1 MAKQDNYFL
10 LEALVQ
16 KLEGEIAVHK
26 ANIQVYMQSATGI
39 GEHPQLIEAIET
51 EIAKLAESQEKV
63 DTIDRHFPV

>member
-39 GEHPQLIEAIET
+39 GEHPQLIEAIEA
-51 EIAKLAESQEKV
+51 EIAKLAEAQEKV

>member
-16 KLEGEIAVHK
+16 KLEGEVAVHK

-39 GEHPQLIEAIET
+39 GEHPQLIEAIEA
-51 EIAKLAESQEKV
+51 EIAKLAESQEKL
-63 DTIDRHFPV
+63 DTIDRHFQV

>member
-16 KLEGEIAVHK
+16 RLEGEVAVHK

-39 GEHPQLIEAIET
+39 GEHPQVIEAIEM
-51 EIAKLAESQEKV
+51 EVAKLSEAQEKI
-63 DTIDRHFPV
+63 DTIDRHFQV

>member
-10 LEALVQ
+10 LEALVL
-16 KLEGEIAVHK
+16 KLEGEVAVHK

-51 EIAKLAESQEKV
+51 EIAKLAESQEKL

>member
-10 LEALVQ
+10 LEALVL

-39 GEHPQLIEAIET
+39 GEHPQLIEAIEA
-51 EIAKLAESQEKV
+51 EIAKLAESQEKL

>member
-10 LEALVQ
+10 LDALNQ
-16 KLEGEIAVHK
+16 KLEGEVAVHK

-51 EIAKLAESQEKV
+51 EITKLAEAQEKL
-63 DTIDRHFPV
+63 DTINRHFQV

>member
-16 KLEGEIAVHK
+16 KLEGEVAVHK
-26 ANIQVYMQSATGI
+26 ANIQVYMQSSTGI

-51 EIAKLAESQEKV
+51 EVAKLSEAQEKI

>member
-10 LEALVQ
+10 LDALNQ
-16 KLEGEIAVHK
+16 KLEGEVAVHK

-51 EIAKLAESQEKV
+51 EIAKLAESQEKL
-63 DTIDRHFPV
+63 DTINRHFQV

>member
-16 KLEGEIAVHK
+16 KLEGEVAVHK

-51 EIAKLAESQEKV
+51 EIAKLAESQEKL
-63 DTIDRHFPV
+63 DTIDRHFQV

>member
-10 LEALVQ
+10 LEALVL
-16 KLEGEIAVHK
+16 KLEGEVAVHK

-39 GEHPQLIEAIET
+39 GEHPQLIEAIEA
-51 EIAKLAESQEKV
+51 EIAKLAESQEKL

>member
-51 EIAKLAESQEKV
+51 EISKLAESQEKV

>member
-16 KLEGEIAVHK
+16 KLEGEVAVHK
-26 ANIQVYMQSATGI
+26 ANIQVYMQSSTGI

-51 EIAKLAESQEKV
+51 EIAKLAESQEKL
-63 DTIDRHFPV
+63 DTIDRHFQV

>member
-10 LEALVQ
+10 LEALVL
-16 KLEGEIAVHK
+16 KLEGEVAVHK

-51 EIAKLAESQEKV
+51 EIAKLAESQEKL
-63 DTIDRHFPV
+63 DTINRHFQV

>member
-51 EIAKLAESQEKV
+51 EISKLAEAQEKV

>member
-16 KLEGEIAVHK
+16 KLEGEVAVHK

-51 EIAKLAESQEKV
+51 EIAKLSEAQEKI

>member
-16 KLEGEIAVHK
+16 KLEGEVAVHK

-39 GEHPQLIEAIET
+39 GEHPQLIEAVET
-51 EIAKLAESQEKV
+51 EVAKLAEAQEKI
-63 DTIDRHFPV
+63 DTIQEHFDL